1 MATTRRLS
9 RQRSGK
15 NDRRTAASAFA
26 QPIAVSATARIKQI
40 TPNADLAFLPLDQA
54 DLESVRAAA
63 ELASKEARV
72 DALVTSAGVMM
83 TPLMRTRQGF
93 ELQLSVNHLG
103 FFALT
108 SLLLPKL

>member
-26 QPIAVSATARIKQI
+26 QLIAVSAIARIKQL

-54 DLESVRAAA
+54 DLESVRAAP
-63 ELASKEARV
+63 ELASKEASV
-72 DALVTSAGVMM
+72 DALRRDDDATYANPARLRASVG
-83 TPLMRTRQGF
+83 RQPSG
-93 ELQLSVNHLG
+93 
-103 FFALT
+103 
-108 SLLLPKL
+108 LLRANFLAPA